1 MIFVHNRSLFYCLG
15 VVIGQYYYEGNTNEI
30 CVAKKTCL
38 RYFHEINQHLKY
50 PLLLARQGFLFFMLN
65 QCLCLDWR
73 WNKRGHVFDRVTLPK
88 SLPLR
93 SPPSVR
99 PVTSVTFNHA
109 LGWTFSFATITADHM
124 RFSGDP
130 RVTGDSGKRP
140 LYSLTHTRMRTHVHT
155 HRRTHAHTHTHIHRH
170 THYQHRSHVTWHLR
184 QSSAKALSTYEW
196 IFILREA
203 NRFQR
208 G

>member
-1 MIFVHNRSLFYCLG
+1 MK
-15 VVIGQYYYEGNTNEI
+15 I

-99 PVTSVTFNHA
+99 PLISVTFNHA

-130 RVTGDSGKRP
+130 QVTGDSGKRP
-140 LYSLTHTRMRTHVHT
+140 LYSLTHTRT
-155 HRRTHAHTHTHIHRH
+155 HTHTHTQAHTLSASITCHMTSPAVFSESIKHIWMNIHSAGGKSFPAWLIERWNDD
-170 THYQHRSHVTWHLR
+170 VTL
-184 QSSAKALSTYEW
+184 
-196 IFILREA
+196 
-203 NRFQR
+203 
-208 G
+208 